1 MVHRKPCDPKL
12 RRDSYMRTRI
22 EQLLEEAE
30 KCSSEWDA
38 QWYRRIAQELKWVL
52 DLGEHIGKPR
62 DRE

>member
-1 MVHRKPCDPKL
+1 MTRRQPCDPKL

-30 KCSSEWDA
+30 KCSSEYDA

-52 DLGEHIGKPR
+52 DLGELAGKTPKQ
-62 DRE
+62 